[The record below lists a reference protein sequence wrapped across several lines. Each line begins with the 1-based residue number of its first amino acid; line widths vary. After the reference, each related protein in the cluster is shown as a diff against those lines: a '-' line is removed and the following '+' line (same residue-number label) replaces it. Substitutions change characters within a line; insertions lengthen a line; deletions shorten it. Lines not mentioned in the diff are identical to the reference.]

1 MIYVACFPL
10 SLNAAPLNKFGT
22 MQQQIAVPQMQQ
34 TVLPP
39 PAVAER
45 PAPPTQPDPGV
56 QKEKN
61 SAVLNKVENLLSRL
75 PPEKLQE
82 WQTKFE
88 VKRNEAEK
96 NGKIRVMEYYDRLIV
111 LCEKLKKDGEKP

>member
-1 MIYVACFPL
+1 
-10 SLNAAPLNKFGT
+10 

-34 TVLPP
+34 VAPP

-45 PAPPTQPDPGV
+45 PAPPVEDDPSV

-61 SAVLNKVENLLSRL
+61 SAVLNKVEKLLSRL
-75 PPEKLQE
+75 APDKLQE

-88 VKRNEAEK
+88 DKRNEAEK
-96 NGKIRVMEYYDRLIV
+96 NGRTNVMEYYDRLIV